1 MTQMRIVLFLIIS
14 SSFFGAS
21 AQDKYWVYLSDKEG
35 VEFDPFS
42 YFDKKALNRRDKLH
56 LSYNHYSDRPI
67 RIDYSQKINSI
78 ADSIT
83 GHSRWFNAI
92 ACRLTSEQLNTIQA
106 LPFVV
111 KVDKMATKQTIS
123 GTTYDGLHGG
133 EKDLLKGQ
141 ISWMQGE
148 KFAENGITGKGIRI
162 CIIDAG
168 FPEVNTSPIFKHI
181 RDNNRIIK
189 TWDFKKNNPNVYK
202 YNSHGST
209 VLSCISGM
217 VDGEKI
223 GMATDAEFLLA
234 RTERTM
240 YEGEAEEEDW
250 MMAIE
255 WADKNGADIIN
266 SSLGYTTARHFKEE
280 MDGKTCI
287 ITKAGNLAA
296 KKGMLVVNSAGND
309 GDGYWKYVG
318 APADADSVL
327 SVGGINPWTGLHTS
341 FSSYGPTA
349 DHRMKPNVSAF
360 GHVIGFGAEI
370 GLHETQ
376 GTSFS
381 SPLVAGFA
389 ACVLQNDS
397 TLTAM
402 EIFKQ
407 MEKSS
412 YLFPYYDY
420 AHGYG
425 IPQASYFLDSSAKEN
440 QETFIIEETDFVINI
455 MIKNDFFSLED
466 QMNLDYYPGV
476 FNQLNYISWIHLGD
490 VFSSTDSNIK
500 QKRPD
505 FFYYHIENE
514 LGYLDEYYTLSV
526 YQKNILSVS
535 KRDHKGKIIRFY
547 YKGFTKEIK
556 L

>member
-1 MTQMRIVLFLIIS
+1 MRIVLFLIIS